1 MEHTAARPKN
11 GRPLQNLPPT
21 THGDFVAAVP
31 SRAFRDGTG
40 IFMVKLSHYQL
51 LLPQRFIWEA
61 TTSPTSGCVPI
72 RAGCSI
78 HRVFHRVPCPE
89 ERLRA
94 IFENECSW

>member
-1 MEHTAARPKN
+1 MEQTAARPKN

-21 THGDFVAAVP
+21 TPGGFVAAVP
-31 SRAFRDGTG
+31 SRAFRDGAC
-40 IFMVKLSHYQL
+40 IFMVKLSHYL
-51 LLPQRFIWEA
+51 LHPQRFIWGA
-61 TTSPTSGCVPI
+61 TTFPTWGCVPI